1 VVPEVSDSISQKGEV
16 GSDALSGVG
25 PLRSTGSEVK
35 ARDREI
41 GGSEWAGEGGG
52 TRELAASGDQMS
64 KVGEEEQFLE

>member
-1 VVPEVSDSISQKGEV
+1 MQFERRTE
-16 GSDALSGVG
+16 ASGQ
-25 PLRSTGSEVK
+25 PRLLRPDTGSEVK

-41 GGSEWAGEGGG
+41 GGSEWAGEGSG